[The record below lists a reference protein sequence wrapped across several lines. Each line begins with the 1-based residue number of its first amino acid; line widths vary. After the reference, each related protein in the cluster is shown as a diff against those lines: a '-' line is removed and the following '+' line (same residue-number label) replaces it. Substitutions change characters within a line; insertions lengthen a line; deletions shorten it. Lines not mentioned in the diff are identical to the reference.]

1 MRRNILDWDRALKLA
16 QEIAK
21 DQLPYVALEYATQL
35 EFT

>member
-1 MRRNILDWDRALKLA
+1 MRRSILDWDRALKLA

-21 DQLPYVALEYATQL
+21 DQLPFVSLEYATQL